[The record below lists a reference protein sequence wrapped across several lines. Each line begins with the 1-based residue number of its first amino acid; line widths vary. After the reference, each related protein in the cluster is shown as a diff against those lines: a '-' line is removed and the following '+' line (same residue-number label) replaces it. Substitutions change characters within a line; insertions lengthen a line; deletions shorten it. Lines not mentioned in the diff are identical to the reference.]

1 MNFNVL
7 LTQDFFLSFL
17 EFQLILILIP
27 VAILH
32 PETAKEFKVYSQ
44 FNSELRT
51 TLEYEFFILSVFWM

>member
-7 LTQDFFLSFL
+7 FTQDFFFSFL

-51 TLEYEFFILSVFWM
+51 TL